1 MIITNELEPLSN
13 DLTKITTEI
22 KTYQSIGGQAIFE
35 IGRRLNWVKEHDLA
49 HGEFGKWLESIH
61 MNQSTAN
68 KFMKIVT
75 ELGNSE
81 PVPNLGWHSLYLI
94 ATMPVEERSKPQKL
108 SSGKVKKPDEMTV
121 RELQE
126 VKRKL
131 KQREQELAD
140 KDAQIADQQAELED
154 NRKTQLEMSR
164 QIAES
169 NKHQPEPKVITKTVT
184 KEVPVKPDD
193 YDELKANVARLQRQ
207 KDDAAKQLD
216 EANEKLRDYEDIDKQ
231 NRKAEH
237 WKSRGRLSVY
247 QISSHITDFLAANT
261 LLSEDK
267 EAACDAGDEALASY
281 DKKLDDLQKWIDDQ
295 RNITSGRRTV
305 EGEIIN
311 EH

>member
-13 DLTKITTEI
+13 DLDFITFQI
-22 KTYQSIGGQAIFE
+22 KNYENAFGRSAFE
-35 IGRRLNWVKEHDLA
+35 IGRRIKWVKDHDLA
-49 HGEFGKWLESIH
+49 HGQFENWLRSIKVSPGYARKL
-61 MNQSTAN
+61 MTISDRLANRSTSN
-68 KFMKIVT
+68 D
-75 ELGNSE
+75 LGVE
-81 PVPNLGWHSLYLI
+81 AMYLI
-94 ATMPVEERSKPQKL
+94 ATLPPEEQNKPQQL
-108 SSGKVKKPDEMTV
+108 PSGETKKPADMTV
-121 RELQE
+121 RELRE
-126 VKRKL
+126 AHRII

-169 NKHQPEPKVITKTVT
+169 NKCQPEPKVITKTVT
-184 KEVPVKPDD
+184 KEVHVKPDD

>member
-154 NRKTQLEMSR
+154 NRKAQLEMSR

-184 KEVPVKPDD
+184 KEVHVKPDD